1 MGSGRKKRYKKET
14 SKVLRIIYEEANRN
28 NSTEEIKELLSQEF
42 NRNIEVI
49 EETIITAA
57 IEQQRQF
64 LELISN
70 NLVNMV
76 DQKKEIQ
83 ELQEDVNDLKKYID
97 KNWRRLSRLQRLLK
111 KSKTKKNLKNK
122 VIII

>member
-1 MGSGRKKRYKKET
+1 
-14 SKVLRIIYEEANRN
+14 VLRIIYEEANRN